1 MKILLLSHDLDTTQ
15 RRQPCIMGSTLFH
28 IVLCLVAQSC
38 PTLCNPMDCSPP
50 GSSVHG
56 DSPGKNTGVG
66 CHALLQGIFPTQG
79 SIPGL
84 LHCRWILYHLSHQV
98 LGAKSIQLCPTLCDP
113 MDYSPPG
120 SSAQGIFQTR
130 ILEWVAIP
138 FSKPF
143 HIAWIQILLTLF
155 ITWNFLHCLSYQV
168 CVKSM

>member
-28 IVLCLVAQSC
+28 IVLCLVTQSC
-38 PTLCNPMDCSPP
+38 PTLCNPMDCSPS

-79 SIPGL
+79 SVPGL

-98 LGAKSIQLCPTLCDP
+98 LGAKSIQSCPTLCDP

-120 SSAQGIFQTR
+120 SSAQGILQTR
-130 ILEWVAIP
+130 ILE
-138 FSKPF
+138 
-143 HIAWIQILLTLF
+143 
-155 ITWNFLHCLSYQV
+155 
-168 CVKSM
+168 